1 MIERLAQIRTRAD
14 AFLAALTITAVV
26 IVMATAMTAA
36 ATYGRPPIAFV
47 QALGIAI
54 EISAVI
60 GAIFACWFVTSFR
73 AMVRLND
80 TVERL
85 ARTDDLTGL
94 DNRRAFL
101 ARAEAEAS
109 RPGRPDLSLL
119 VLDIDYFKRV
129 NDTYGHRVGDLVLVG
144 VAEILLSAAAAGRL
158 GGEEFAVLLPGCG
171 LEAARQIA
179 EELRGSIEAARI
191 ATPAGE
197 IAATVSIGCA
207 AIVIGDTVLA
217 ALQRADEAL
226 YAAKRSGRN
235 CVAVCQHAPPEPLDA
250 LVSPDHG
257 RDRRRRAAGSR

>member
-1 MIERLAQIRTRAD
+1 MIERLAQIRTRVD
-14 AFLAALTITAVV
+14 ALLAALTITAVV
-26 IVMATAMTAA
+26 VVMATAMTAA
-36 ATYGRPPIAFV
+36 ATYGRPPIPFV
-47 QALGIAI
+47 QALGISV

-60 GAIFACWFVTSFR
+60 GAIFASWFVTSFR

-109 RPGRPDLSLL
+109 RPTRGDLSLL

-129 NDTYGHRVGDLVLVG
+129 NDTYGHRVGDMVLVG
-144 VAEILLSAAAAGRL
+144 VAEVLLSAAAAGRL
-158 GGEEFAVLLPGCG
+158 GGEEFAVLLPGCD
-171 LEAARQIA
+171 LEAARRIA
-179 EELRGSIEAARI
+179 EELRRSIEASRI
-191 ATPAGE
+191 LTPAGE
-197 IAATVSIGCA
+197 IAATVSIGCS
-207 AIVIGDTVLA
+207 AIAVGDTVLA

-235 CVAVCQHAPPEPLDA
+235 CVAVCQHDPPQPVDA
-250 LVSPDHG
+250 LVGSHEQL
-257 RDRRRRAAGSR
+257 RDRRRRSA